1 MIMEAESLSE
11 SRNQRE
17 EDSKS
22 RQKVQRETGLI
33 GELSKFSIITT
44 HDLMVI

>member
-11 SRNQRE
+11 SRNKRE

-22 RQKVQRETGLI
+22 RQKVQRETELI
-33 GELSKFSIITT
+33 GNAKDRVNWRT
-44 HDLMVI
+44 V